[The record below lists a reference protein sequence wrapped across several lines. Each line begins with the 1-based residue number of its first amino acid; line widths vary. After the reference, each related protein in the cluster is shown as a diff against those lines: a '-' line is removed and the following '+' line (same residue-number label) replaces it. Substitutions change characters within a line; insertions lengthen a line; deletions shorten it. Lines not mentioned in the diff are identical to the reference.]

1 MSTMLSAL
9 PFHMLWSKQGKGRYE
24 LRSGTAL
31 FGSVQRRGWCAREF
45 SADSSSGNWIIRR
58 VGLGLRTEIYLA
70 GGEGPIASFKPGWSS
85 GGLLTFADGQTF
97 RLSARGFLRPIW
109 TVSSENGRQILAV
122 DHRGKSVTVRAAENL
137 EPQRLALLALFTW
150 CRILQ
155 ASEDAAVVAFV
166 SS

>member
-9 PFHMLWSKQGKGRYE
+9 PFHMLWSKQGRGRYE
-24 LRSGTAL
+24 LRSGTDL

-45 SADSSSGNWIIRR
+45 NADSSCGNWIIRR
-58 VGLGLRTEIYLA
+58 VGLGLRTEIYQA
-70 GGEGPIASFKPGWSS
+70 GDERPIASFKAGWSS

-97 RLSARGFLRPIW
+97 RLTARGFLRPVW
-109 TVSSENGRQILAV
+109 TVSTENGHLVLAV
-122 DHRGKSVTVRAAENL
+122 DHRGKSVTVRATENL

-155 ASEDAAVVAFV
+155 ASDEAAAAVFV